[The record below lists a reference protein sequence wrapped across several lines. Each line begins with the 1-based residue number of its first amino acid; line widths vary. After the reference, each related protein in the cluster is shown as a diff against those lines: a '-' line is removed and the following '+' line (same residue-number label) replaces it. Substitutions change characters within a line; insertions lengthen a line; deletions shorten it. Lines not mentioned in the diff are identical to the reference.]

1 MWIDPGCGHAYADA
15 MRWDALFTDLEG
27 QLAASGRL
35 DLEAEVAER
44 ARLEAAAV
52 ELADRLRGSLGM
64 PIGVRLAAGTV
75 FEGILSHAGSQAL
88 VLNEARHQ
96 VLIPYAAVVRY
107 LGLSRLAVTEPSR
120 VRQRLGLASA
130 LRGLASDRT
139 RLAVLTSGGAAG
151 ESALHGVIDRV
162 GRDYLDLALTE
173 DGEDRRAASVRGT
186 ATIPFAALSALRSA
200 RIAEA

>member
-1 MWIDPGCGHAYADA
+1 

-35 DLEAEVAER
+35 DLEAEITER

-52 ELADRLRGSLGM
+52 ELADRLRGSLGL
-64 PIGVRLAAGTV
+64 PVGVHLASGTV

-96 VLIPYAAVVRY
+96 VLIPYSAVVRY
-107 LGLSRLAVTEPSR
+107 FGLSRLAITEPSR

-139 RLAVLTSGGAAG
+139 RLAVLTSGNAAG

-162 GRDYLDLALTE
+162 GRDYLDLALAE
-173 DGEDRRAASVRGT
+173 EGEYRRAAKVRGV